1 MSLLWTSMMFLYVYN
16 DYISMYAP
24 DTIEMMRE
32 GRMGP
37 AAAGGGKAVG
47 VGR

>member
-1 MSLLWTSMMFLYVYN
+1 MMFLYVYN

-32 GRMGP
+32 GAWGHWAKRPM
-37 AAAGGGKAVG
+37 AYCSAS
-47 VGR
+47 RF